1 MTMLVKPNYG
11 TRWMD
16 SFFNND
22 FAGFQTEF
30 KTPVLVNT
38 KENKESYILE
48 VAAPGFEKEEFNI
61 NVENQTLSIS
71 VEKKSNVSEQNAD
84 NDRYNRIEFH
94 FSAFKRSFQLPK
106 TVDGTKISASYK
118 NGILYVLLP
127 KQEEA
132 KAKAKFEIKID

>member
-38 KENKESYILE
+38 KENKESYMLE
-48 VAAPGFEKEEFNI
+48 VAAPGFDKEDFKI
-61 NVENQTLSIS
+61 DVDNQMLNIS
-71 VEKKSNVSEQNAD
+71 VEKKSNVSEQNAND
-84 NDRYNRIEFH
+84 DRYNRIEFR
-94 FSAFKRSFQLPK
+94 FSSFKRSFQLPK